1 MGRERQEKMQLLTR
15 SMSVLL
21 QLDAECGT
29 HNPFYGSTILLNDI
43 MERFGVANNEPVL
56 RVLF

>member
-29 HNPFYGSTILLNDI
+29 HNMIYGSTILLNDI
-43 MERFGVANNEPVL
+43 IERLGVASNEAVL
-56 RVLF
+56 RVLL